1 MVTLKQIA
9 AMAGVSRGTVDRVVN
24 HRGGVNEQTKRKV
37 QAIIDSVGYV
47 PNSIGRTLANSR
59 KNFRLGFLIFQGTN
73 ANPFFTDVLRGVE
86 CAAQELR
93 EFGVEV
99 ETASCGMEDAT
110 GGEQIGRIEE
120 LVRSGIQGLA
130 ITPFDHPDVAGK
142 LRELA
147 QRGIPVI
154 NVNSDLEDSGRLCYI
169 GSDYRKAG
177 ETAGGLMGLFH
188 RTEGQIGIVTG
199 SPLVVCHRE
208 REKGFRKILDER
220 HPGLS
225 IVAREANQ
233 DDDFVSYDVTR
244 RMLEEHP
251 GLSGLY
257 IAAGGV
263 YGACRAVE
271 TFRAGDR
278 PVIVS
283 HDKAETTLDML
294 RKGVI
299 TATIGQE
306 AFRQGREP
314 LQMLY
319 DYLARGVSPGKDAVY
334 TRLDICIR
342 ENL

>member
-24 HRGGVNEQTKRKV
+24 HRGGVNEETARKV

-59 KNFRLGFLIFQGTN
+59 KNFCLGFLIFQSTS

-93 EFGVEV
+93 EFGVTV

-110 GGEQIGRIEE
+110 GGEQIERIDE
-120 LVRSGIQGLA
+120 LVRAGIQGLA
-130 ITPFDHPDVAGK
+130 ITPFDHPAVAAK

-147 QRGIPVI
+147 GQGIPVV
-154 NVNSDLEDSGRLCYI
+154 NVNSDLAGSGRLCYI

-188 RTEGQIGIVTG
+188 GTEGKIGIVTG
-199 SPLVVCHRE
+199 SPLVVCHTE
-208 REKGFRKILDER
+208 REHGFREILEKR
-220 HPGLS
+220 YPGLT
-225 IVAREANQ
+225 IAAREVNQ
-233 DDDFVSYDVTR
+233 DDDFASYDVTR
-244 RMLEEHP
+244 RMLEKHP
-251 GLSGLY
+251 ELTGLY

-271 TFRAGDR
+271 TVRLANR

-283 HDKAETTLDML
+283 HDKAETTLKML
-294 RKGVI
+294 EKGVI

-314 LQMLY
+314 LQILY
-319 DYLARGVSPGKDAVY
+319 DYLSRGVSPQGDTVY

-342 ENL
+342 ENM